1 MKKRIINKLKER
13 DQKEVQKEILEGL
26 TSRPRSI
33 SPKFFYDAGGSR
45 LFESITGLEEYY
57 PTRTEKAILSGLAN
71 QLELDFQDLNIVE
84 LGSGDPSKIRLLL
97 QQIPEENR
105 PSLHYYP
112 VDISRSALED
122 SMARLA
128 EEFPEMEITGIVAD
142 FMHQFNKLPKVKN
155 RLFCF
160 LGSTIGNLTPE
171 ERTSFMQNLAKEMK
185 AGDNLLLGLDMVK
198 DPQVLHSAYN
208 DSKQVTAAFNKNVLK
223 VMNEMVDSS
232 FETSDFEH
240 LAFYNQEEQ
249 RIEMHLKALRDR
261 KVRVNGQQTMLDIKK
276 GETIHTENSYK
287 FKEEDIFSIGALAGL
302 HTKIVFSDE
311 KKWFSL
317 VLYGKKH

>member
-1 MKKRIINKLKER
+1 
-13 DQKEVQKEILEGL
+13 
-26 TSRPRSI
+26 
-33 SPKFFYDAGGSR
+33 
-45 LFESITGLEEYY
+45 
-57 PTRTEKAILSGLAN
+57 
-71 QLELDFQDLNIVE
+71 
-84 LGSGDPSKIRLLL
+84 
-97 QQIPEENR
+97 
-105 PSLHYYP
+105 